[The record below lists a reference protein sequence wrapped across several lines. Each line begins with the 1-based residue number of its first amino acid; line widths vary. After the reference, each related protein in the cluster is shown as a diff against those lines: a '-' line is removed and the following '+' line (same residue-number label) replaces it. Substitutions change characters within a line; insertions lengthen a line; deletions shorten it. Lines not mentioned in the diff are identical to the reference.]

1 MIVSYRYSVSCPL
14 YLIAP
19 QTAREEMEKLTGVN
33 LSRPVSVGSVH
44 SIIMREKRMRV
55 GTCRE

>member
-1 MIVSYRYSVSCPL
+1 
-14 YLIAP
+14 
-19 QTAREEMEKLTGVN
+19 MEKLTGVN

-55 GTCRE
+55 GTPYLQGGNGLDCG

>member
-1 MIVSYRYSVSCPL
+1 MIVSYAVSCPL